1 MVEKKEEK
9 PIYCLRKIG
18 FSYVMTVILATALK
32 KYLGTSEIAHSGWS
46 ILIFA
51 AIYVLLRRYESLRNR
66 LPVRRKRFLALFCI
80 GFALT
85 EMAGLSLTREGS
97 VLAYDIFGIG
107 TELLIFAGTAFM
119 LFLVL
124 ANIKEKAARPCALK
138 IMRRG
143 TQWVDWLIL
152 MVGWLPVLLA
162 YYPGIFAYD
171 ASNQVTQVLT
181 GSYSTH
187 HPLLHTLLLGGL
199 FRLGHALGDNNL
211 GVLLYSLVQMG
222 IVAWA
227 ISWALAYMRKKGMP
241 WSCYIFLMAFYI
253 FFPVNAMLAISTTK
267 DILFAAFCL
276 IVVIFL
282 MKISEQPELWKKR
295 GLFVGGCLALSGMM
309 LFRNNAMYACI
320 LCCPFL
326 CLLYKQYWK
335 KYLEWILV
343 SLAIT
348 MGVNLGLG
356 MLLQPEK
363 GSIVEMLSVPLQQMA
378 RAGYY
383 YWEEMEEELAEEL
396 NYFIPKEVV
405 SQYAQN
411 GADMVKNF
419 IEGNRIKE
427 EPFRFI
433 KLYIQLGADYPREYL
448 DAFACLTQ
456 GYWYMEDTSHAQ
468 IYGVGMESRLGYMLT
483 NYKTMPEGYEVT
495 HVSFLPQLEYLLE
508 KLFSDNKYLEI
519 PMLAVTFSPAFWGWM
534 LLGYLFWQM
543 YHRHYRAL
551 IPILPLACYH
561 LTLLLG
567 PVCIVRYVYPVIV
580 CMPVVVVYTV
590 GAQRS
595 REDDVTGTYA
605 AVKN

>member
-1 MVEKKEEK
+1 M
-9 PIYCLRKIG
+9 
-18 FSYVMTVILATALK
+18 
-32 KYLGTSEIAHSGWS
+32 
-46 ILIFA
+46 
-51 AIYVLLRRYESLRNR
+51 
-66 LPVRRKRFLALFCI
+66 
-80 GFALT
+80 
-85 EMAGLSLTREGS
+85 
-97 VLAYDIFGIG
+97 
-107 TELLIFAGTAFM
+107 
-119 LFLVL
+119 
-124 ANIKEKAARPCALK
+124 
-138 IMRRG
+138 
-143 TQWVDWLIL
+143 
-152 MVGWLPVLLA
+152 
-162 YYPGIFAYD
+162 
-171 ASNQVTQVLT
+171 
-181 GSYSTH
+181 
-187 HPLLHTLLLGGL
+187 
-199 FRLGHALGDNNL
+199 GHALGDNNL

>member
-187 HPLLHTLLLGGL
+187 HPLLHTLLLGG
-199 FRLGHALGDNNL
+199 G
-211 GVLLYSLVQMG
+211 
-222 IVAWA
+222 
-227 ISWALAYMRKKGMP
+227 
-241 WSCYIFLMAFYI
+241 
-253 FFPVNAMLAISTTK
+253 FFG
-267 DILFAAFCL
+267 
-276 IVVIFL
+276 
-282 MKISEQPELWKKR
+282 W
-295 GLFVGGCLALSGMM
+295 
-309 LFRNNAMYACI
+309 
-320 LCCPFL
+320 
-326 CLLYKQYWK
+326 
-335 KYLEWILV
+335 
-343 SLAIT
+343 
-348 MGVNLGLG
+348 
-356 MLLQPEK
+356 
-363 GSIVEMLSVPLQQMA
+363 
-378 RAGYY
+378 
-383 YWEEMEEELAEEL
+383 
-396 NYFIPKEVV
+396 
-405 SQYAQN
+405 
-411 GADMVKNF
+411 DM
-419 IEGNRIKE
+419 
-427 EPFRFI
+427 
-433 KLYIQLGADYPREYL
+433 
-448 DAFACLTQ
+448 
-456 GYWYMEDTSHAQ
+456 H
-468 IYGVGMESRLGYMLT
+468 
-483 NYKTMPEGYEVT
+483 
-495 HVSFLPQLEYLLE
+495 
-508 KLFSDNKYLEI
+508 
-519 PMLAVTFSPAFWGWM
+519 WGT
-534 LLGYLFWQM
+534 
-543 YHRHYRAL
+543 
-551 IPILPLACYH
+551 II
-561 LTLLLG
+561 
-567 PVCIVRYVYPVIV
+567 
-580 CMPVVVVYTV
+580 
-590 GAQRS
+590 
-595 REDDVTGTYA
+595 
-605 AVKN
+605 

>member
-1 MVEKKEEK
+1 MDEEK
-9 PIYCLRKIG
+9 ERKPVSG
-18 FSYVMTVILATALK
+18 LNRVFVSFILAASLMLALM
-32 KYLGTSEIAHSGWS
+32 KYLRTSELAHSVWGV
-46 ILIFA
+46 LIFLSV
-51 AIYVLLRRYESLRNR
+51 YTLVKGYERTKSQISIRK
-66 LPVRRKRFLALFCI
+66 KRFLMVYSVI
-80 GFALT
+80 FALAET
-85 EMAGLSLTREGS
+85 TGLYLTQEGS
-97 VLAYDIFGIG
+97 VLAYSILGIG
-107 TELLIFAGTAFM
+107 VEVFIFAGMAVV
-119 LFLVL
+119 LFLIL
-124 ANIKEKAARPCALK
+124 ADFK
-138 IMRRG
+138 INTVMFCMKKVNCCG
-143 TQWVDWLIL
+143 AQGIDWIIL
-152 MVGWLPVLLA
+152 MAGWLPVLLA

-227 ISWALAYMRKKGMP
+227 ISWALAYMRKKGLP

-276 IVVIFL
+276 IVVVFL
-282 MKISEQPELWKKR
+282 MKTSEQPELWEKR

-335 KYLEWILV
+335 KYLGWILV
-343 SLAIT
+343 GLAIT

-383 YWEEMEEELAEEL
+383 HGEEMEAELTEELY
-396 NYFIPKEVV
+396 YFIPKEVV

-427 EPFRFI
+427 ELFRFI

-456 GYWYMEDTSHAQ
+456 GFWYMEDTSHAQ

-519 PMLAVTFSPAFWGWM
+519 PVLAVAFSPAFWGWV
-534 LLGYLFWQM
+534 LLGYFFWQM
-543 YHRHYRAL
+543 YHKHYHAL
-551 IPILPLACYH
+551 IPILLLTCYH

-580 CMPVVVVYTV
+580 CMPVVVVYAIGT
-590 GAQRS
+590 QKP

-605 AVKN
+605 VVKN